1 MGSKFPF
8 LKVEVNDNF
17 IVDNFLNFPRQK
29 GILTLFVVTVAHYMA
44 AAVDVIPYKA
54 YDVL

>member
-44 AAVDVIPYKA
+44 AAVDVIQYKA